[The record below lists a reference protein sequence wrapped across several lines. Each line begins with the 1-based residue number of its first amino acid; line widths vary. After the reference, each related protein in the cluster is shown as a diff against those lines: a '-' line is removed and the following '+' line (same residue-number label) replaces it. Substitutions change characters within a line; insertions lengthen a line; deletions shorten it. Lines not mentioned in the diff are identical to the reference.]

1 MLSNVC
7 VCNQSRENRESL
19 GREFQ
24 QQDRSFTPRVITKR
38 RRSFG
43 EVPQI
48 SSVEECE
55 WTSASTPSDKS
66 SVYSPCSF
74 NDDMWETLPRSGLSS
89 DEERDTEDEVQSSI
103 SQQSVSSF
111 CSFKNCSGSKADE
124 IPLQRSSQ
132 KSKVDNNA
140 AIACGSVVDSPL
152 ETPTL
157 GRGRSNAVE
166 LKPVKR
172 PGGKF
177 LTDDRYYLQHA
188 TGEWECVTIKSWNQ
202 WNGTWQVKG
211 NDEKTF
217 PAAPIALKN
226 KEEYV
231 FLSRRRSVKPR
242 SFGSFADQ
250 TVYSKSQIIVVS

>member
-7 VCNQSRENRESL
+7 VCNQSRENRVSL

-24 QQDRSFTPRVITKR
+24 QQDRSFTPRVIIKR
-38 RRSFG
+38 RQSFG
-43 EVPQI
+43 EVPKI

-55 WTSASTPSDKS
+55 WTSASTLSDKS

-74 NDDMWETLPRSGLSS
+74 NEDMWETLPRSGLSS
-89 DEERDTEDEVQSSI
+89 DEERNIEDEVQSSI
-103 SQQSVSSF
+103 SQQSVSS
-111 CSFKNCSGSKADE
+111 NCSLKNSCGSTADE
-124 IPLQRSSQ
+124 IPLQRSSK
-132 KSKVDNNA
+132 KSKLDYNA
-140 AIACGSVVDSPL
+140 AIACGSVADSSR

-157 GRGRSNAVE
+157 GRVRSNAVE

-188 TGEWECVTIKSWNQ
+188 TAEWECVTIESWNP

-211 NDEKTF
+211 EDDKTF

-226 KEEYV
+226 KEEFV
-231 FLSRRRSVKPR
+231 FLSRRRSIKPR
-242 SFGSFADQ
+242 SFGSFTD
-250 TVYSKSQIIVVS
+250 